1 MDTASLIGALASVD
15 VGSLVDPLF
24 YLVKVVDGIFVS
36 ITGSLNMGGALGEA
50 AAGSVQSVLGSVAGL

>member
-1 MDTASLIGALASVD
+1 M
-15 VGSLVDPLF
+15 DPLF

>member
-36 ITGSLNMGGALGEA
+36 ITGSLNMGGALGEV